1 MTGPTLLQQYLLRAA
16 IPSARVEAAAKVS
29 RQQMRRWRA
38 GRSDI
43 RRKYMVRVLGA
54 VRTVSGNPDVR
65 MEELFDLDPANPEN
79 WKE

>member
-1 MTGPTLLQQYLLRAA
+1 MTRPTLLQQYLLRAG
-16 IPSARVEAAAKVS
+16 IPARVEAAAKVS